1 MAELVNRV
9 LKSLEA
15 RRQNILNGN
24 INCIPSPFKRFSEDF
39 PGIEQGKY
47 YLISAST
54 KVGKTQ
60 LANYLFLYNSVMYAY
75 KHPDKVA
82 LRILYFPLEE
92 TQEAITLRFMSYL
105 LYTISKGTI
114 RKSPSDLKSVREQYP
129 IDKNIID
136 LFEQEPYK
144 SILDFFEEHVT
155 FVPDRNPYGI
165 FKQAQTY
172 AEHNGKTY
180 TKKLDIIDNKTGE
193 VVETKDVFDYYEPDN
208 PKEYVMIM
216 VDHIGLIS
224 TEGKLD
230 LRESIN
236 KLSDN
241 MIQLRNKYNYIP
253 VIIQQQGQETTNL
266 EAYKANKIR
275 PTISGLSDSKYT
287 AKDANV
293 MLGLTNPYSFELP
306 EYGGGYDITKLKGNA
321 RFLEVVINRDG
332 ISNGMIGLYFDGCT
346 NFFAELPPANDKKG
360 MEQIYKLIEQNRNAQ
375 REKTLSLLI
384 HSMIKWRKY
393 VSLRLYGI
401 PRLGE
406 RSGVI

>member
-1 MAELVNRV
+1 MAELVDRV
-9 LKSLEA
+9 LKSLEE

-47 YLISAST
+47 YLVSAST

-60 LANYLFLYNSVMYAY
+60 LASFLFLYNSVLYAY
-75 KHPDKVA
+75 NHPDKID
-82 LRILYFPLEE
+82 LKILYFPLEE

-105 LYTISKGTI
+105 LYTLSKGQI
-114 RKSPSDLKSVREQYP
+114 RKSPTDLKSVREQFP
-129 IDKNIID
+129 IDKEILD
-136 LFEQEPYK
+136 LFEEEPYK
-144 SILDFFEEHVT
+144 SILNFFEEHVT

-165 FKQAQTY
+165 FKQAQDY
-172 AEHNGKTY
+172 AEQNGKIY

-193 VVETKDVFDYYEPDN
+193 VSSTKDVFDYYVPDN
-208 PKEYVMIM
+208 PKEYVMLI

-224 TEGKLD
+224 TEGKMD

-253 VIIQQQGQETTNL
+253 VIIQQQGQETNNL
-266 EAYKANKIR
+266 EAFKANKIR

-306 EYGGGYDITKLKGNA
+306 EYAGYDITKLKGNA

-346 NFFAELPPANDKKG
+346 NFFKELPPPSDTKG
-360 MEQIYKLIEQNRNAQ
+360 LETIYKIIQQNREESQ
-375 REKTLSLLI
+375 KKSLSLFIL
-384 HSMIKWRKY
+384 SFIK
-393 VSLRLYGI
+393 RLV
-401 PRLGE
+401 R
-406 RSGVI
+406 V

>member
-1 MAELVNRV
+1 MELVNRV
-9 LKSLEA
+9 LKSLEE

-47 YLISAST
+47 YLMSAST

-60 LANYLFLYNSVMYAY
+60 LASFLFLYNSVLYAY
-75 KHPDKVA
+75 NHPDKID
-82 LRILYFPLEE
+82 LKILYFPLEE

-105 LYTISKGTI
+105 LYTVSKGQI
-114 RKSPSDLKSVREQYP
+114 RKSPTDLKSVREQFP
-129 IDKNIID
+129 IDKEILD
-136 LFEQEPYK
+136 LFESEPYK

-165 FKQAQTY
+165 FKQAQDY
-172 AEHNGKTY
+172 AEQNGTTH

-193 VVETKDVFDYYEPDN
+193 VSSTKDVFDYYVPDN
-208 PKEYVMIM
+208 PKEYVMLI

-224 TEGKLD
+224 TEGKMD

-253 VIIQQQGQETTNL
+253 VIIQQQGQETNNL
-266 EAYKANKIR
+266 EAFKANKIR

-306 EYGGGYDITKLKGNA
+306 EYAGYDITKLKGNA

-346 NFFAELPPANDKKG
+346 NFFKELPPPSDTKG
-360 MEQIYKLIEQNRNAQ
+360 METIYKIIQQNREESQ
-375 REKTLSLLI
+375 KKSLSLFI
-384 HSMIKWRKY
+384 HSFIKK
-393 VSLRLYGI
+393 LFNNN
-401 PRLGE
+401 
-406 RSGVI
+406 

>member
-1 MAELVNRV
+1 MAELVDRV
-9 LKSLEA
+9 LKSLEE

-47 YLISAST
+47 YLVSAST

-60 LANYLFLYNSVMYAY
+60 LASFLFLYNSVLYAY
-75 KHPDKVA
+75 NHPDKID
-82 LRILYFPLEE
+82 LKILYFPLEE

-105 LYTISKGTI
+105 LYTLSKGQI
-114 RKSPSDLKSVREQYP
+114 RKSPTDLKSVREQFP
-129 IDKNIID
+129 IDREILD
-136 LFEQEPYK
+136 LFEEEPYK
-144 SILDFFEEHVT
+144 SILNFFEEHVT

-165 FKQAQTY
+165 FKQAQDY
-172 AEHNGKTY
+172 AEQNGKIY

-193 VVETKDVFDYYEPDN
+193 VSSTKDVFDYYVPDN
-208 PKEYVMIM
+208 PKEYVMLI

-224 TEGKLD
+224 TEGKMD

-253 VIIQQQGQETTNL
+253 VIIQQQGQETNNL
-266 EAYKANKIR
+266 EAFKANKIR

-306 EYGGGYDITKLKGNA
+306 EYAGYDITKLKGNA

-346 NFFAELPPANDKKG
+346 NFFKELPPPSDTKG
-360 MEQIYKLIEQNRNAQ
+360 LETIYKIIQQNREESQ
-375 REKTLSLLI
+375 KKSLSLFIL
-384 HSMIKWRKY
+384 SFIK
-393 VSLRLYGI
+393 RLV
-401 PRLGE
+401 R
-406 RSGVI
+406 V